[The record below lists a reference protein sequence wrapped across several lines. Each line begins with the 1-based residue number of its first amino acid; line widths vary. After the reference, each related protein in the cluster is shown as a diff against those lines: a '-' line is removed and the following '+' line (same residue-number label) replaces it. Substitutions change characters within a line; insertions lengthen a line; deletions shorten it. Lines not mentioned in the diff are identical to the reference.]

1 MINKSQIKDIII
13 KEASGIMADSI
24 SDDTN
29 LFDAGIDSLDHM
41 SIIFAIQ
48 EKFNVI
54 IDENDIDNC
63 VSISSIMNYINKKW
77 N

>member
-63 VSISSIMNYINKKW
+63 VSISSIMNYINKK
-77 N
+77 